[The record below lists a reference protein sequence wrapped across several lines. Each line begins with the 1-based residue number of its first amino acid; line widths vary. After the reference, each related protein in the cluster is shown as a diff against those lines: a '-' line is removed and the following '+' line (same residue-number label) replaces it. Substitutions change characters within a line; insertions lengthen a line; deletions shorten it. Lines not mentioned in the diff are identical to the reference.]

1 MAKTNQ
7 DKPPINPLDFLTE
20 EAIDSIDKLGAE
32 LDKGDALMDMLT
44 EMGLDTS
51 VLRERMEWSK
61 KMRNIVL
68 KGRDKI

>member
-7 DKPPINPLDFLTE
+7 DKRPINPLDFLTE
-20 EAIDSIDKLGAE
+20 EAIDSIDKLGGE
-32 LDKGDALMDMLT
+32 LEKGDALMDMLE

>member
-7 DKPPINPLDFLTE
+7 DKPPINPLDFLTQ
-20 EAIDSIDKLGAE
+20 EAIDSIDKLGVE
-32 LDKGDALMDMLT
+32 LDKGDALLDMLT

-61 KMRNIVL
+61 KMRGIVL